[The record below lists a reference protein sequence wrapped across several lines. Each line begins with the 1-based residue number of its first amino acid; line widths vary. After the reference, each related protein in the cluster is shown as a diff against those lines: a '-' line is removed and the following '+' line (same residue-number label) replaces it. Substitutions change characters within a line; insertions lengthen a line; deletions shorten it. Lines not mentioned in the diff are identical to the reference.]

1 MLSVKKL
8 SRKQYRYKEIIKR
21 VSITSHKGNLNSH
34 DANWMFFWAF
44 IIVTF
49 YYPVWIDVQ

>member
-49 YYPVWIDVQ
+49 YYPV